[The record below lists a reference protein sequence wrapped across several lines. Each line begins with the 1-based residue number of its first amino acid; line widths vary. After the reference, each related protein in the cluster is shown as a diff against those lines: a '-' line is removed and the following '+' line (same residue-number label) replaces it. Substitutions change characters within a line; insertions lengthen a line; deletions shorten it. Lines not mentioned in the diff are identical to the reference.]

1 MTPFDFAGIGGF
13 FRQTSEVFNVQPTGG
28 NTRKTVDFKDIK
40 RIVELMDDHGLTH
53 FKLEI
58 EGSTLEMKKGS
69 EVDVESIQKLMSLA
83 QPTYLHAAPHQMAAP
98 SAPAGSAPVAAA
110 APVPEGG
117 LAPGEVE
124 IKSILVGTFFR
135 ASSPDSEVFVKEGSE
150 VSEDSVVCIVEAM
163 KVMNQ
168 ITAGVS
174 GRITKILVENGTPV
188 QYGDPLFVVKL
199 A

>member
-1 MTPFDFAGIGGF
+1 M
-13 FRQTSEVFNVQPTGG
+13 
-28 NTRKTVDFKDIK
+28 DFKDIK

-58 EGSTLEMKKGS
+58 EGSTLEMKKGA
-69 EVDVESIQKLMSLA
+69 EVDVEAIQKLMSLA
-83 QPTYLHAAPHQMAAP
+83 QPTYLHAAPAPMAAP
-98 SAPAGSAPVAAA
+98 APAAGPAAPAAPAPVA
-110 APVPEGG
+110 EGG

-135 ASSPDSEVFVKEGSE
+135 APSPDADVFVKEGSE

-168 ITAGVS
+168 ITAGVR
-174 GRITKILVENGTPV
+174 GKITKILVENGTPV